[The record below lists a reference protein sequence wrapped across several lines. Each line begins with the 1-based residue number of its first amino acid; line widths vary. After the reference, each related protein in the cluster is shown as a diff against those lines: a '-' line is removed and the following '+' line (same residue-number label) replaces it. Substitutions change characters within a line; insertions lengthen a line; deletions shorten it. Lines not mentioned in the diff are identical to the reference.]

1 MTPWVI
7 YYRFHS
13 SFGFDRFV
21 KILESRKHFF
31 TLRPQNSPNDPQNC
45 YIMCVMWHS
54 AAYVPVLSFGVEK
67 TGYAPVS
74 RERSDYA
81 TVPWGILNY
90 TTGRAGS
97 QPDSIIFS
105 YATVFSEN
113 LSYTTRFLQSYG
125 EVFRFIQWNF
135 AEKHIVFFCQKY
147 VDLSLKTYRRIS
159 AKMRLKRYS
168 YLVVIVCK
176 GTALF
181 W

>member
-13 SFGFDRFV
+13 NFGFDRFV

-54 AAYVPVLSFGVEK
+54 AACVPVLSFGVEK

-81 TVPWGILNY
+81 TVPWGNFELY
-90 TTGRAGS
+90 DGS
-97 QPDSIIFS
+97 RRI
-105 YATVFSEN
+105 A
-113 LSYTTRFLQSYG
+113 TRFH
-125 EVFRFIQWNF
+125 NF
-135 AEKHIVFFCQKY
+135 KLCNVFFRKSQLYNKVSTVIRRGFQIHTMKFCRETY
-147 VDLSLKTYRRIS
+147 CFFLSKICWFKPENIS
-159 AKMRLKRYS
+159 S
-168 YLVVIVCK
+168 YIGK
-176 GTALF
+176 NAT
-181 W
+181 

>member
-13 SFGFDRFV
+13 NFGFDRFV
-21 KILESRKHFF
+21 KILEGHKHFF
-31 TLRPQNSPNDPQNC
+31 TLRPQNSPNDPRNC

-54 AAYVPVLSFGVEK
+54 AACVLVLSFGVEK

-90 TTGRAGS
+90 TTGRAES

-105 YATVFSEN
+105 YATVF
-113 LSYTTRFLQSYG
+113 
-125 EVFRFIQWNF
+125 FRKSQLYNKVSIVIQRGF
-135 AEKHIVFFCQKY
+135 QIHTMKLCRETYRFFCQKY